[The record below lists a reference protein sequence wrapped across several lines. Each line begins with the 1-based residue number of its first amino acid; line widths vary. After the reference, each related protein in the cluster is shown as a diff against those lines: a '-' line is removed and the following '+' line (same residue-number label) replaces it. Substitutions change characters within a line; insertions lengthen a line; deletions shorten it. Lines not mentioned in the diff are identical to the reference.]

1 MAIFLL
7 LKNYMQEKIN
17 RVCIDRLS
25 VLDILYS
32 KQI

>member
-17 RVCIDRLS
+17 GVCIDRLS